1 MPNTTLNT
9 LPIYTKVA
17 DVQWSLS
24 AVTVA
29 NTTADLT
36 SGTIYQVFSADTTN
50 GGYVQR
56 IRFRPL
62 GTNANATVARLWINN
77 GNTTNTA
84 TNNVLWDEITLP
96 ITTVS
101 QVSALATYELPLNFP
116 LPPSYVLYITVGT
129 APTSAGWDVTVIGGK
144 Y

>member
-17 DVQWSLS
+17 DVQWSIS

-62 GTNANATVARLWINN
+62 GTNTNATVARVWINN
-77 GNTTNTA
+77 GNTTNTSS
-84 TNNVLWDEITLP
+84 NNVLWDEITLP
-96 ITTVS
+96 TTTVS